1 MADAVFDGLTVEL
14 PSDYKHA
21 HAHRVRWS
29 RNWARS
35 YVVTDDF
42 NLNSEAYKRYKL
54 GKFMKPAKP
63 SILLPSKC
71 NFITREATWINSI
84 EMQDW
89 DWKNGVSLNV
99 MWPNHTN
106 CTPTS

>member
-1 MADAVFDGLTVEL
+1 M
-14 PSDYKHA
+14 
-21 HAHRVRWS
+21 
-29 RNWARS
+29 
-35 YVVTDDF
+35 TDDF
-42 NLNSEAYKRYKL
+42 NLNSEAYKGYKL

-89 DWKNGVSLNV
+89 D
-99 MWPNHTN
+99 
-106 CTPTS
+106 